1 MARKSWL
8 ERMKREPK
16 FPVRKY
22 NRCGLCGK
30 PRAYMRKY
38 GVCRICFRELS
49 HKGEIPGMR
58 KSSW

>member
-8 ERMKREPK
+8 ERMKKEPR
-16 FPVRKY
+16 FGVRVY
-22 NRCGLCGK
+22 NRCGVCGR
-30 PRAYMRKY
+30 PRGFMRKF

-49 HKGEIPGMR
+49 HKGEIPGIR